1 MILVFGQDRTATGK
15 ATAHHEQDYPITMDL
30 FADKAAVAKILAG
43 VSLLII
49 LATGYWYLRSTGFLA
64 LMMSGSALR
73 EWIESLG
80 IVGPIAVIGLM
91 TLAILASPIPSAPI
105 AVAAGAAYGH
115 LWGTVYVLLG
125 AELGA
130 VAAFGVA
137 RLAGYEVL
145 RRWFGDRLSVG
156 IFGSQTTL
164 MALVFVSRLLPFVSF
179 DIVSY
184 AAGLTILSFWRFAI
198 ATFVGIIPASFLL
211 AHLGSELKAGEIDS
225 IMISVFLLGGITL
238 IPIVLKLVRDRL
250 RR

>member
-1 MILVFGQDRTATGK
+1 M
-15 ATAHHEQDYPITMDL
+15 
-30 FADKAAVAKILAG
+30 
-43 VSLLII
+43 
-49 LATGYWYLRSTGFLA
+49 
-64 LMMSGSALR
+64 
-73 EWIESLG
+73 
-80 IVGPIAVIGLM
+80 
-91 TLAILASPIPSAPI
+91 
-105 AVAAGAAYGH
+105 
-115 LWGTVYVLLG
+115 
-125 AELGA
+125 
-130 VAAFGVA
+130 A

-145 RRWFGDRLSVG
+145 RRWFGERLSVG

-211 AHLGSELKAGEIDS
+211 AHLGSELKTGEIDA

-250 RR
+250 RRHCQTNSNWSAQSRNR